1 MSDLIS
7 IYAVKQENDDE
18 AVDNEL
24 LADWSI
30 VTIEDDE
37 MIIQLDFNDP
47 I

>member
-18 AVDNEL
+18 VVDNEL

-37 MIIQLDFNDP
+37 VIIQLDFKDP